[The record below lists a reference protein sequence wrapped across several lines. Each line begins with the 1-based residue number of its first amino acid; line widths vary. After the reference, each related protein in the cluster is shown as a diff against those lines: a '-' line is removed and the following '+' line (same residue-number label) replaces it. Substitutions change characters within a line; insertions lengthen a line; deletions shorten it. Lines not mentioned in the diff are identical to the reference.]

1 MSDAVAAGAVGRLST
16 GVKRLDALLNG
27 GIPAGSAVLVYGPP
41 FLGKEVLARRFAL
54 ANLVQG
60 TPALFVLTNT
70 EAADVRRDLGEAEPK
85 YGQAE
90 DKHLARFVDTYSRG
104 IGAADKFAD
113 AEYLDGA
120 LDLNGVSLAVNKAQ
134 AGIIAKHDAHA
145 LVVDSVSTLIAYSNA
160 QTAFRFLQTLIG
172 RTRRVGATGF
182 YLMDQG
188 MHTDADVQMFKHLMS
203 GTIELREASGKTQV
217 QVQGLGAPQGPGWV
231 DYKFDEK
238 VFEVTGSFAA
248 GRIR

>member
-1 MSDAVAAGAVGRLST
+1 MTDGNGTADVARLPT

-41 FLGKEVLARRFAL
+41 FLGKEVLARRFVL
-54 ANLVQG
+54 STLQRGLPGV
-60 TPALFVLTNT
+60 FVLTNT
-70 EAADVRRDLGEAEPK
+70 AAADVRREMEAADPK
-85 YGQAE
+85 YPQAE
-90 DKHLARFVDTYSRG
+90 EKHLAKYVDTYSRG

-113 AEYLDGA
+113 ADYLDGA

-134 AGIIAKHDAHA
+134 ANLVGKHDAHA
-145 LVVDSVSTLIAYSNA
+145 FVLDSVSTLIAYSNA

-172 RTRRVGATGF
+172 RTRRIGATGL

-188 MHTDADVQMFKHLMS
+188 MHTEADVQMFKHLMS
-203 GTIELREASGKTQV
+203 GTIEVREQSGKLQV

-231 DYKFDEK
+231 EYRFDEK